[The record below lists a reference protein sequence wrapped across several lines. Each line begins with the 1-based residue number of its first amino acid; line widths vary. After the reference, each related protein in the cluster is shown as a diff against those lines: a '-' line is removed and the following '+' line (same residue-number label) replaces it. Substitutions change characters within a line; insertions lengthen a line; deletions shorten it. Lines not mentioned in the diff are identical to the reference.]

1 MKAKHRILAAGMA
14 AAMTLSL
21 AACGG
26 SASTAEPTASSA
38 VETVTP
44 EATSEAASGD
54 VTEVTWWTYFGDK
67 NIGYLQNII
76 DDFNNSQNQYHV
88 AIVYQGNQMECN
100 AKLQSTEKENLPAMF
115 SGAVE
120 DVAMYA
126 NSDFCVPLQKYV
138 DADTE
143 GWQELDDT
151 WDALRSAYSDGQG
164 NLIGYPIGYSYPNIF
179 YNADLL
185 KKAGV
190 DPASIQ
196 SFDDLYDASKTIVD
210 GGFATYGIGF
220 FANGAMFNV
229 ALGREGVQAYNN
241 ENGLNGQPVTECLY
255 DSDTTVHDSIYNMLS
270 IYQKMGAEKLCV
282 PYGADYQS
290 EIIPQMASGDC
301 AMMMGVI
308 SMTTKV
314 LDAAAGNFEKI
325 TKLCKEARAAALGFE
340 VAHVGVNCEDADAA
354 SAVCEKLNEAFD
366 LPVKDGNS
374 SMFASS
380 GIEVMK
386 TMFKGK
392 NGHIAIRTNSVELA
406 VAGLAKKGF
415 AYDESSAK
423 YKNGRMTAAYL
434 KDEFGGFAVHLLQK

>member
-26 SASTAEPTASSA
+26 SASTAEPTASST
-38 VETVTP
+38 VEAAAP
-44 EATSEAASGD
+44 EATSEAAGGD

-88 AIVYQGNQMECN
+88 TIVYQGNQMECN

-241 ENGLNGQPVTECLY
+241 ENGLNGQPVTECLPQQRA
-255 DSDTTVHDSIYNMLS
+255 DSRDRERQQKAGDRLGVAGHRAVVHLPRDAAV
-270 IYQKMGAEKLCV
+270 QKRKAVAGGQRQRRAGQPKRGHKQGAEPKV
-282 PYGADYQS
+282 GQR
-290 EIIPQMASGDC
+290 PQP
-301 AMMMGVI
+301 
-308 SMTTKV
+308 
-314 LDAAAGNFEKI
+314 DANRVMPRLAGNRVAVDRALAQDVEHNGQHQQRENGK
-325 TKLCKEARAAALGFE
+325 AAAL
-340 VAHVGVNCEDADAA
+340 VREDNKDDVLEHDQHA
-354 SAVCEKLNEAFD
+354 EEAED
-366 LPVKDGNS
+366 
-374 SMFASS
+374 
-380 GIEVMK
+380 
-386 TMFKGK
+386 
-392 NGHIAIRTNSVELA
+392 
-406 VAGLAKKGF
+406 
-415 AYDESSAK
+415 
-423 YKNGRMTAAYL
+423 
-434 KDEFGGFAVHLLQK
+434 Q